1 MIEAIMAVTLLI
13 LIIAFLLLLSQKT
26 DNTNWLALKA
36 YAEARLV
43 HYDGKDKEH
52 ITALVTEFGFCC
64 EEIVKCTTFS
74 DAKHRQRIANHA
86 TAITKQLHTFG
97 FFEKTKDVALNLDD
111 ATVKEITHRLK
122 GLQEQG
128 RL

>member
-1 MIEAIMAVTLLI
+1 MIEAIMAVALLI
-13 LIIAFLLLLSQKT
+13 LIIAALLLLSQKT

-36 YAEARLV
+36 YAEARLA

-52 ITALVTEFGFCC
+52 ITSLVTEFGFCC

-74 DAKHRQRIANHA
+74 DAKHGQRIANHA
-86 TAITKQLHTFG
+86 TEITIQLRTFG
-97 FFEKTKDVALNLDD
+97 FFEKTKDVTPNLDD
-111 ATVKEITHRLK
+111 ATVKEITHRPK

>member
-1 MIEAIMAVTLLI
+1 MIEAIIAVALLI
-13 LIIAFLLLLSQKT
+13 LIIAALLLLSQKT

-36 YAEARLV
+36 YAEARLAL
-43 HYDGKDKEH
+43 YDGKDKEH

-64 EEIVKCTTFS
+64 EEIAKCSTFS
-74 DAKHRQRIANHA
+74 DAKHGQRIANHA
-86 TAITKQLHTFG
+86 TEITRQLRTFG

-122 GLQEQG
+122 GLQEQE